1 MRILAAVLAAL
12 LVAGA
17 AAMFVRAQIV
27 KNAPSPIVAPTIGN
41 RVFSPDAFKPRR
53 REATLTVGLRQRT
66 PAQVVVLDQDDVE
79 VAIAETS
86 QRGRRIT
93 ARWDGRRADGRLA
106 ADGAYR
112 FAIRLPAQERTIR
125 IPDPIR
131 LDATPPVVESD
142 AKPGRY
148 ISPGLEGEAGVYRF
162 TLRASEPVRFR
173 LDVRQIQ
180 PSGAARLIRRE
191 ALPRWSRAK
200 EMRWAADAGNLPID
214 AVGEF
219 VAPGSYI
226 VGWKAEDR
234 GGNIVMAPATVE
246 PGQLAPARVVGVR
259 TVQLTPRLEPLTLLA
274 DVELIRHRPD
284 AAFPGSTVARAKGA
298 PGAVRLPRARAG
310 FYAVEIAGNGWQG
323 WAPEAVPGRAP
334 AAILVPLY
342 TWQAA
347 NPADADLSGFP
358 DVPPAPLDLDR
369 PLPLEATNA
378 MASLGRTVV
387 GLRRGLG
394 TGVGAVTDAAVERG
408 GVPRGVRVLAVAG
421 ATVWTPGLRARLAAF
436 QRRGGTLLVLGDEA
450 FTRAA
455 TRSGNGITLGRR
467 TGPALDALDPVR
479 TVEEARVALDAPAP
493 S

>member
-17 AAMFVRAQIV
+17 AAMFVRAQVV
-27 KNAPSPIVAPTIGN
+27 KNAPSPIIAPTIGN

-66 PAQVVVLDQDDVE
+66 PAQVVVLDQDDAQ
-79 VAIAETS
+79 VAVAEAE
-86 QRGRRIT
+86 QRGRRIR
-93 ARWDGRRADGRLA
+93 ASWNGRRADGRLA
-106 ADGAYR
+106 PDGAYR
-112 FAIRLPAQERTIR
+112 FAIRLPAKDRTIR

-142 AKPGRY
+142 ARPGRY
-148 ISPGLEGEAGVYRF
+148 ISPGLEGEAGAYRF
-162 TLRASEPVRFR
+162 ALRASEPVRFR

-191 ALPRWSRAK
+191 ARPRWTRAK
-200 EMRWAADAGNLPID
+200 EMRWAADAGNLPLD
-214 AVGEF
+214 AIGEF
-219 VAPGSYI
+219 VGPGSYI

-234 GGNIVMAPATVE
+234 AGNIVMSPARVE

-310 FYAVEIAGNGWQG
+310 FYAVEITGNGWQG
-323 WAPEAVPGRAP
+323 WAPEAVRGRA
-334 AAILVPLY
+334 AVAVLVPLY

-358 DVPPAPLDLDR
+358 DVPPGPLDLDR
-369 PLPLEATNA
+369 PLPPEATQA
-378 MASLGRTVV
+378 MASLGRTAT
-387 GLRRGLG
+387 GLRRGLA
-394 TGVGAVTDAAVERG
+394 TGVGAVTDAAVEDR

-421 ATVWTPGLRARLAAF
+421 ASVWTDGLLARLAAF
-436 QRRGGTLLVLGDEA
+436 QRRGGTLLVLGDDA

-455 TRSGNGITLGRR
+455 TRSGNGITIVRR
-467 TGPALDALDPVR
+467 TTPALDALAPAR
-479 TVEEARVALDAPAP
+479 TIDEARAALAP
-493 S
+493 